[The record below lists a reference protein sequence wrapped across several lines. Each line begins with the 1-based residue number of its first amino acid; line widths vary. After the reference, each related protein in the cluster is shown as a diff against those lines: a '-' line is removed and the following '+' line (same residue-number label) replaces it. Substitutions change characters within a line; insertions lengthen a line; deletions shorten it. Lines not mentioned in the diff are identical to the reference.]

1 MNKRIKKPVGGI
13 LPGEPGQ
20 RKPRRPKGLPG
31 VPSKPKP
38 GPGPRPIPMTPDEKY
53 RAMKKAMHTPG
64 MQPGEKEQLQRIME
78 NRGVDWKKARQIG
91 AHRTSLGLG
100 MIGTPNPKNK
110 KNTPGRQD
118 VSNPS
123 PVKNVP
129 VKSGPVSPDA
139 PKPTLGGLPRK
150 PARPPK
156 GGSGASMSGSPRKRL
171 PVKGGK

>member
-1 MNKRIKKPVGGI
+1 MNKRIKKPVGGV

-20 RKPRRPKGLPG
+20 RKPRRPKEFPG

-78 NRGVDWKKARQIG
+78 NRGVDWKRAREIG
-91 AHRTSLGLG
+91 ANRTSHGLG

-110 KNTPGRQD
+110 KNAPGRAEIP
-118 VSNPS
+118 NPH
-123 PVKNVP
+123 PVKEPPMSPPPADGPRP
-129 VKSGPVSPDA
+129 VG
-139 PKPTLGGLPRK
+139 RK
-150 PARPPK
+150 RPK